1 MRLYDEAVNII
12 NQLGHYERVQL
23 RQYIDILIR
32 YNDTDKNIPNSI
44 APRENISKSKI
55 NMPDETYQALS
66 HMEKSKLKHPRA
78 YQSWT
83 DDEEKQMLSL
93 LQSGKSVSYIAK
105 ILQRQPGAI
114 RSRIRKIE
122 NREA

>member
-32 YNDTDKNIPNSI
+32 YNDTDKNI
-44 APRENISKSKI
+44 SKSEI
-55 NMPDETYQALS
+55 DILPEPYQALS

-83 DDEEKQMLSL
+83 DDEEK
-93 LQSGKSVSYIAK
+93 
-105 ILQRQPGAI
+105 RC
-114 RSRIRKIE
+114 
-122 NREA
+122 